1 VLVKCHHASEAVQGI
16 IGKFQRPFEGPYIL
30 SKKINSNMYEIR
42 DETGLSRGLFH
53 ISHLKSYMS
62 EVKMDPA

>member
-1 VLVKCHHASEAVQGI
+1 LVKCHHASEAVQGI

-42 DETGLSRGLFH
+42 DKTGSYRGLFH
-53 ISHLKSYMS
+53 ISHLKSYRNEM
-62 EVKMDPA
+62 EKDPA